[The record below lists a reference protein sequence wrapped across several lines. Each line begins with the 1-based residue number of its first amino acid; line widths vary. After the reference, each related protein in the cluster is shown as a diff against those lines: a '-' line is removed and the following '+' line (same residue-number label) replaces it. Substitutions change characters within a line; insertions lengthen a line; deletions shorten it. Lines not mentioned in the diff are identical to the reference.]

1 LKKYENASKKCV
13 GTLITAWQ
21 PKVTLAKSSRA
32 AKGLTVGDF
41 SP

>member
-1 LKKYENASKKCV
+1 V
-13 GTLITAWQ
+13 GTLIIAGK
-21 PKVTLAKSSRA
+21 PEVTLAKSSRA